1 MKKCDVV
8 AKPVSPELLGTLLF
22 EDGANIS
29 TPFAT
34 LPSLINP
41 LSNQVYIAGSTVESP
56 LPQMRL
62 EPT

>member
-1 MKKCDVV
+1 MKKCDVA

-29 TPFAT
+29 TPFAI

-41 LSNQVYIAGSTVESP
+41 ISNQVHVP
-56 LPQMRL
+56 
-62 EPT
+62 